1 MTICQSQVRA
11 QYYALAHEGL
21 QAQTQA
27 EAEDRQ
33 GIIPGYI
40 ATGQNFNVRVNMQKK
55 TDLGC

>member
-27 EAEDRQ
+27 EAEDH
-33 GIIPGYI
+33 PGVYCNWTEFQCQSQY
-40 ATGQNFNVRVNMQKK
+40 AEE
-55 TDLGC
+55 D